1 MKCML
6 CLCSAFVLFSGET
19 NAMYLQR
26 NDNQKTLIAEVSA
39 AETTLLFSSNLNDI
53 INGVELGADVNMDNR
68 RCGTT
73 PLTCAIEKNSEEIVT
88 YLLNHGADPNKETIY
103 GFLPLQMALMCRNLN
118 LIKILV
124 DKGAD
129 PYLNNRSGRSAISL
143 AQMILKNETN
153 IKGKAWL
160 AEVIKIFED
169 SSSNPKG
176 PTLFSSNINSIIACV
191 ERGDDV
197 NMDNRR
203 CGTTPLTCAIEK
215 NSEEIVT
222 YLLNHGA
229 DPNKETIQGF
239 LPLQMALRC
248 RNLNLIKILMD
259 KGADPYLNNR
269 SGRSAISLAQM
280 ILKNETNIKGKA
292 WLAEVIKIFEEGST
306 SSSSSSVWSE
316 ISKFF
321 GF

>member
-118 LIKILV
+118 LIKILM
-124 DKGAD
+124 DKGAN
-129 PYLNNRSGRSAISL
+129 PYLNNR
-143 AQMILKNETN
+143 N
-153 IKGKAWL
+153 
-160 AEVIKIFED
+160 
-169 SSSNPKG
+169 
-176 PTLFSSNINSIIACV
+176 
-191 ERGDDV
+191 
-197 NMDNRR
+197 
-203 CGTTPLTCAIEK
+203 
-215 NSEEIVT
+215 
-222 YLLNHGA
+222 
-229 DPNKETIQGF
+229 
-239 LPLQMALRC
+239 
-248 RNLNLIKILMD
+248 
-259 KGADPYLNNR
+259 
-269 SGRSAISLAQM
+269 GRSAISLAQM

-316 ISKFF
+316 IIKFF